1 MRLSIIKNIS
11 ETKGVSIRSIAEKI
25 GMSEQNL
32 HRCIRV
38 GQIQAHQLEII
49 AEMFNVPVG
58 YFFDEE
64 PVAGINNATIKGNNN
79 VLAGRD
85 NHIAAGKLNDCT
97 KELVHLK
104 ALLSEKERTIQIL
117 MERK

>member
-1 MRLSIIKNIS
+1 MNIRKLAKLIEDNRLSKVRLGEMTGISDVTISNIL
-11 ETKGVSIRSIAEKI
+11 KGSDAKISSIEAIAKA
-25 GMSEQNL
+25 L
-32 HRCIRV
+32 R
-38 GQIQAHQLEII
+38 
-49 AEMFNVPVG
+49 VPVG

-64 PVAGINNATIKGNNN
+64 PTTGINNATIKGNNN

-97 KELVHLK
+97 KELAHLK